1 LFPIG
6 VDTTK
11 ELLFARMKINEI
23 GPGYIHF
30 SDKLAQDYFLQLT
43 AEKIMTRYHRGFK
56 KRVFQ
61 KVRARNEAL
70 DCFVYAIAAYVIL
83 GVNVNTLADR
93 IEQAEPVEA
102 PIKRDPVAV
111 KRQPFVP
118 KVGKGFVD
126 SWR

>member
-1 LFPIG
+1 
-6 VDTTK
+6 V
-11 ELLFARMKINEI
+11 
-23 GPGYIHF
+23 
-30 SDKLAQDYFLQLT
+30 
-43 AEKIMTRYHRGFK
+43 TRYHRGFK

-93 IEQAEPVEA
+93 MERAEPAEI
-102 PIKRDPVAV
+102 PKNSDPVAV
-111 KRQPFVP
+111 KRSPFVP
-118 KVGKGFVD
+118 KVSKGFVD